1 MRAGHADASLASAA
15 LSAAALRIQAVEAQM
30 SLFRADSDLVRLN
43 RLGRLDDAPVELLA
57 VLRVALRIARE
68 SGGLFDPTVQPLWRL
83 RHDAAL
89 AGRVADPDALLQARA
104 LLGWRDVRVDA
115 QRRSIHFTRV
125 GMALTLNGIAQGW
138 ATDAAAVTLK
148 SHGIA
153 HALIDA
159 GEWQAMGRSPDGSPW
174 RLGVQD
180 PRAHERIATVLAADG
195 RAIACSSDDKLAY
208 DSQHKEHHI
217 LDPRSG
223 HSPTQLASVVV
234 LAPNCALA
242 DALTKPM
249 MMGSAS
255 QAFVLAKRW
264 GVDVITIDK
273 AGRITASHKAL
284 LTAA

>member
-1 MRAGHADASLASAA
+1 
-15 LSAAALRIQAVEAQM
+15 M
-30 SLFRADSDLVRLN
+30 SLFRADSDLLRLN

-57 VLRVALRIARE
+57 VLREALRIARV

-83 RHDAAL
+83 RHELALSGRAAS
-89 AGRVADPDALLQARA
+89 AEAQRHARS
-104 LLGWRDVRVDA
+104 LLGWRDVLVDEP
-115 QRRSIHFTRV
+115 RRSIRLARP

-138 ATDAAAVTLK
+138 ATDAAAASLK

-159 GEWQAMGRSPDGSPW
+159 GEWQAMGQSPDGSPW

-180 PRAHERIATVLAADG
+180 PRAKERIAAVLAADG

-208 DSQHKEHHI
+208 DDQRREHHI

-223 HSPTQLASVVV
+223 RSPTQLASVVV
-234 LAPNCALA
+234 LAPNCTLA

-249 MMGSAS
+249 MMGSAP
-255 QAFVLAKRW
+255 QALVLAKRW
-264 GVDVITIDK
+264 GVDVVTIDK
-273 AGRITASHKAL
+273 GGRLSSSPDAL
-284 LTAA
+284 HG